1 MQEQY
6 AALQETSS
14 LGRVTSIVTLTAQW
28 IVKITDNLRL
38 MFIMYVIQK
47 QLMKIAYSS
56 NKKNNKKIYKRNYIE
71 YLYIKFYI
79 FKLIHLKN

>member
-1 MQEQY
+1 
-6 AALQETSS
+6 
-14 LGRVTSIVTLTAQW
+14 
-28 IVKITDNLRL
+28 

-56 NKKNNKKIYKRNYIE
+56 NKKNNKNIYIYKRNDIE

-79 FKLIHLKN
+79 FKLIH